1 MVFFPALGLSLIF
14 GLTWGLAFFSAAS
27 VLAGAYHLRNLM
39 RLVKWSREPLGTPL
53 PRAMGVWDY
62 AFADLSRRARVGY
75 DQRDRLSATLERF
88 REASQAMPDGVLYLS
103 ESNAINWINR
113 RAEEHF
119 GLDHGRD
126 LGAPVTNLVRQ
137 PDFVHYLE
145 AGNYAE
151 PLLMRS
157 TRNAGHSLVVQVVP
171 YAEDEKMVL
180 SRDVTQLERLET
192 VRRDF
197 VANVSHELRTPLTVV
212 IGFLEILEDDVD
224 ELSREERL
232 KYLKMAS
239 EQATRMHRL
248 IQDLLALSALET
260 EAPAAVEERVD
271 LSLLLEEIRG
281 EAVALSAG
289 RHRIS
294 LECHGPSTVLGSA
307 KELHSAFANLATNAV
322 RYTPDGG
329 HIEMRWQCDG
339 GDGVFSVS
347 DDGIGIDAADIPRL
361 TERFYRVDRGRSRES
376 GGTGLG
382 LAIVKHVLPR
392 HQGELHI
399 TSVTGQGSTFSATI
413 PRRRIIALSAVA

>member
-1 MVFFPALGLSLIF
+1 MAFFF
-14 GLTWGLAFFSAAS
+14 GAVWGLLFFAVAS
-27 VLAGAYHLRNLM
+27 VLFGSYYLTNLM

-53 PRAMGVWDY
+53 PRALGVWDY
-62 AFADLSRRARVGY
+62 AFSDLSRRARVGY
-75 DQRDRLSATLERF
+75 DQRERLSATLDRF

-103 ESNAINWINR
+103 ESNAIDWVNQ

-126 LGAPVTNLVRQ
+126 IGAQVTNLVRH

-157 TRNAGHSLVVQVVP
+157 TRNAGHTLIVQIIP
-171 YAEDEKMVL
+171 YAEDQKMVL

-212 IGFLEILEDDVD
+212 IGFLEILEDGVD
-224 ELSREERL
+224 DLSRDEKL
-232 KYLKMAS
+232 KYLSMAS
-239 EQATRMHRL
+239 DQATRMQRM

-260 EAPAAVEERVD
+260 GAPAPAEESVD
-271 LSLLLEEIRG
+271 VSTLLEEIRA
-281 EAVALSAG
+281 EAEALSAG
-289 RHRIS
+289 RHTLS
-294 LECHGPSTVLGSA
+294 LEVDGPVRILGSA
-307 KELHSAFANLATNAV
+307 KELRSAFANLASNAV

-329 HIEMRWQCDG
+329 HVAMRWQCSG
-339 GDGVFSVS
+339 GDGIFSVS
-347 DDGIGIDAADIPRL
+347 DDGIGIDASHIPRL
-361 TERFYRVDRGRSRES
+361 TERFYRVDRGRSRET

-382 LAIVKHVLPR
+382 LAIVKHVLTR

-399 TSVTGQGSTFSATI
+399 ESTLGQGSTFSATI
-413 PRRRIIALSAVA
+413 PRRRIIASSVAA